1 MPRLTGQGRH
11 LTIVP
16 WRGERSAIMF
26 VGLLP
31 AAVYFWYG
39 AHGQL
44 GADPVNVFERWLGLW
59 AVRFLLLGLLVTPLR
74 VMMGCNLLRYR
85 RTFGLLAFWYA
96 CMHVATY
103 VVLDQR
109 GDMGVLLRDITHR
122 PFLMLGFAAFLL
134 LLPLAMTSNDWSI
147 RRLGRWWGR
156 LHRLVYIIAVLAAV
170 HFLMAFKTY
179 NMTSISYAGALVL
192 LVLWRGWHMWRR
204 HTAMR
209 MA

>member
-1 MPRLTGQGRH
+1 MPRLTGHGRNR
-11 LTIVP
+11 TVVP
-16 WRGERSAIMF
+16 WRGERSAIML
-26 VGLLP
+26 VGLMP

-39 AHGQL
+39 AHGRL

-74 VMMGCNLLRYR
+74 VMVGYNLLRYR

-96 CMHVATY
+96 CMHVGTY

-109 GDMGVLLRDITHR
+109 GDMGVLLQDITHR
-122 PFLMLGFAAFLL
+122 PFLMLGFGAFLL
-134 LLPLAMTSNDWSI
+134 LLPLAMTSSNRSM

-156 LHRLVYIIAVLAAV
+156 LHRLVYIIAVLVAV

-192 LVLWRGWHMWRR
+192 LVLWRGWHAWRR
-204 HTAMR
+204 RRAMR
-209 MA
+209 VA